1 MARLES
7 VAVAGY
13 YPTPVSVLS
22 LIGSCLAK
30 RKPGEWSKPTV
41 FDPCAGEGE
50 ALAALGE
57 HLDTNKLHA
66 IEMEKNRYEKANRK
80 SHITGTHGDAF
91 MVDLKGGRADLLYL
105 NPPYDVDHVHGR
117 LEQRFLD
124 RFKMV
129 LQEGATLAF
138 VVPHYALLASV
149 ETLCSEFA
157 NLECFR
163 FPDEEWD
170 AYKQV
175 VLFASKRKE
184 EAFLFDEE
192 ASVSVTKWAKDAGS
206 IPLLTE
212 GATSRV
218 LTTHGY
224 MGAFTVR
231 PVDLVAVKKEMKV
244 WHQTGRKGSTEMVFG
259 VLPTGAT
266 ATSMNRT
273 YTLATPPRPAHIAAG
288 LAAGVFNGVVVE
300 PDTNKELPPIM
311 LKGTFNKEYQTVEEK
326 QNKNGETTS
335 VVQVQQPRLITT
347 VLDMTT
353 YKYTTVVN
361 SAEITG
367 STDITTMT
375 MADIL
380 DNYGRGLMAAMLQQC
395 PVIHDPTSPTN
406 IAVPV
411 AALSRPL
418 FNAQHEGV
426 QALVKI
432 LGGAG
437 LSIRRRRNKGAFLL
451 GEIGSGKTSVA
462 LATAKTLG
470 SDKTLVL
477 CPPHLLDGWKEQ
489 IQLVTPEVAVV
500 VLETPSDVDRV
511 ARMDGPVIAI
521 LNRETAKLG
530 HAYRGVEKRCPK
542 CHGDL
547 PIDEKTNKPMD
558 VASKRLRCEHM
569 RRIYRGKFKSIAA
582 RVEQLRKGH
591 NIDFVRLVMD
601 CVNGRQLEL
610 ASKLLAFRP
619 SPSAIVAAVKAL
631 PLQQERY
638 SDEDR
643 ARLNWLLLSK
653 DNSVTSLAKEVIVP
667 ERFAGYGSYSECFH
681 TLWVSE
687 EHSYGTDVG
696 RDRTTAKNLQFMGT
710 EVGSPNHLRL
720 AMELLK
726 PYSRKVRCGEPLF
739 QAIPEP
745 RRTPLASYIVRHHRG
760 LFDLMLMDEGH
771 EYSTS
776 GSAQE
781 IAAHRLTSLGI
792 PTILMTG
799 SIMNGYAESLF
810 SNMWAL
816 SAEFRKSFGRDD
828 LKLFVDIYGYRRVIT
843 EDRNAKG
850 EVIAFGS
857 QSDRVQR
864 NSRNSGRAP
873 GVLPLFLFQHLL
885 PMSVT
890 LHKRDMATSI
900 PTCTEHAVQIE
911 PTAKQ
916 ASEFRS
922 IKNALVTR
930 MRADLFKEG
939 RAGKL
944 LGALASLP
952 SFFDLNTTDTG
963 NDGEAKDRRFV
974 VQYPE
979 SVEDGGVIA
988 TAVPDDA
995 EVLTPKE
1002 EWLLSKVKENIAVGR
1017 NTMVFGWHTVSL
1029 QRLARL
1035 IEKHTGETCP
1045 ILEASKVPTKTR
1057 QAWIT
1062 KEIVKKN
1069 RKVMVTNPVAVQTGL
1084 NNLIHFSDVVWMENP
1099 ACNPIVYRQ
1108 ANGRVDRIG
1117 QTLPTNI
1124 WFPIY
1129 SDTMQ
1134 AALHNLLFRKVAVSL
1149 STDGLDAESTMAA
1162 AGIGEDG
1169 EFSSLSVGRFLYQMV
1184 QEE

>member
-22 LIGSCLAK
+22 LIGSCFEK
-30 RKPGEWSKPTV
+30 RQHGDWSKPSLL
-41 FDPCAGEGE
+41 DPCAGEGE
-50 ALAALGE
+50 ALASIAKAI
-57 HLDTNKLHA
+57 DTNKIHG
-66 IEMEKNRYEKANRK
+66 IEMEKNRFEKLRGVNY
-80 SHITGTHGDAF
+80 SGSTHGDAF
-91 MVDLKGGRADLLYL
+91 MVDIKGARADVLYL
-105 NPPYDVDHVHGR
+105 NPPYDVDHVFGR

-124 RFKMV
+124 RFKQV
-129 LQEGATLAF
+129 LQESATLVF
-138 VVPHYALLASV
+138 VVPHYALAASV

-163 FPDEEWD
+163 FPDAEWD
-170 AYKQV
+170 AYKQI
-175 VLFASKRKE
+175 VLFATKRKE
-184 EAFLFDEE
+184 EAFLRDDD
-192 ASVSVTKWAKDAGS
+192 AATLITKWAKDANS
-206 IPLLTE
+206 IPLLEE
-212 GATSRV
+212 GCTSRK

-224 MGAFTVR
+224 VGHLTAR
-231 PVDLVAVKKEMKV
+231 AVDMVAIKKEMKV
-244 WHQTGRKGSTEMVFG
+244 WYQTGRKGSTEMVFG
-259 VLPTGAT
+259 VLPSGSS

-288 LAAGVFNGVVVE
+288 LAAGVFNGVVVN
-300 PDTNKELPPIM
+300 PDSNKELPPIM
-311 LKGTFNKEYQTVEEK
+311 LKGVFNKEFQTVEEK

-347 VLDMTT
+347 VLDMNT

-367 STDITTMT
+367 STDIEKMT

-380 DNYGRGLMAAMLQQC
+380 DNYGRGLMSAMLQQC

-406 IAVPV
+406 IPVPV
-411 AALSRPL
+411 AALARPL
-418 FNAQHEGV
+418 FPAQHEGV

-432 LGGAG
+432 LGGPG

-470 SDKTLVL
+470 AGKTVVL
-477 CPPHLLDGWKEQ
+477 CPPHLLDGWLEQ
-489 IQLVTPEVAVV
+489 IQLVTPEVKAVV
-500 VLETPSDVDRV
+500 LNTPSDIDAV

-521 LNRETAKLG
+521 LSRETAKLG
-530 HAYRGVEKRCPK
+530 HAYIGVTKRCPK

-547 PIDEKTNKPMD
+547 PLDEKTNKPMD
-558 VASKRLRCEHM
+558 VASKRLRCAHV
-569 RRIYRGKFKSIAA
+569 RRVYKGKFKSIAA
-582 RVEQLRKGH
+582 RVEQLRKGS
-591 NIDFVRLVMD
+591 NIDIARLVVD
-601 CVNGRQLEL
+601 CVKEKQLAI
-610 ASKLLAFRP
+610 ASKILAFRP
-619 SPSAIVAAVKAL
+619 SPSLIITAVNAL
-631 PLQQERY
+631 PAMREAY
-638 SDEDR
+638 SEEDR
-643 ARLNWLLLSK
+643 TMRNWLLLSGS
-653 DNSVTSLAKEVIVP
+653 DEVFEFAKTVIP
-667 ERFAGYGSYSECFH
+667 PGRFTGYGSYGESFH
-681 TLWVSE
+681 SLYTE
-687 EHSYGTDVG
+687 EKHGYGSDVN
-696 RDRTTAKNLQFMGT
+696 RDHTTKKLQFMGT
-710 EVGSPNHLRL
+710 DVGSSDHLRL
-720 AMELLK
+720 AMELIK
-726 PYSRKVRCGEPLF
+726 PHGRKVLCKEPLF

-745 RRTPLASYIVRHHRG
+745 RRTPLASYIVRRHRG

-843 EDRNAKG
+843 EDRNEKG
-850 EVIAFGS
+850 EVISFGS

-900 PTCTEHAVQIE
+900 PSCTEHAVHIE
-911 PTAKQ
+911 ATASQ
-916 ASEFRS
+916 MGQFRS
-922 IKNALVTR
+922 IKGALVAR
-930 MRADLFKEG
+930 MRQDLFKEG

-963 NDGEAKDRRFV
+963 NDGDTGDRSFV

-979 SVEDGGVIA
+979 TVEGGGVIA
-988 TAVPDDA
+988 RATPTTAD
-995 EVLTPKE
+995 VLTPKE
-1002 EWLLSKVKENIAVGR
+1002 EWMLEKIRSNIAAGR

-1029 QRLARL
+1029 ARISRLV
-1035 IEKHTGETCP
+1035 EKHVGVNCP

-1069 RKVMVTNPVAVQTGL
+1069 QKVMVTNPVAVQTGL
-1084 NNLIHFSDVVWMENP
+1084 NNLIHFSDVIWMENP

-1162 AGIGEDG
+1162 AGIGEDA

-1184 QEE
+1184 QED